1 MNTIDH
7 QNKPIVMIGSGLAAY
22 TLIREYRKLNTEQA
36 ITVVTQESGDFYS
49 KPMLSTAFASK
60 KDAQQLISTS
70 AVKMMEQLNIQI
82 HSYSNVSAIDPS
94 NHSILLQIPDNKE
107 HVLQYSKL
115 VLALGADQIR
125 LDIAGDATDQIL
137 TVNDLQ
143 DYADFRERITNIKS
157 VLILGAG
164 LIGCEFANDLSLGGY
179 HVEVVDLADQV
190 LGRLLPKEIAI
201 ELQSKLSDLGVV
213 WHLGTSAKTVSRAE
227 DGFEI
232 GLANGDVLHADCVL
246 SAIGLRPR
254 INLAKLAN
262 IKTNRGIVVNR
273 QLETSIQGIYSLG
286 DCAEVEG
293 HVLPYVMPIMQAA
306 RTLASILAGHDS
318 VLTYPAMPVMIKTP
332 ALPLVVS
339 PPASGSEGSWTI
351 KPVENGIEGLFYGPQ
366 SQLLGFALAG
376 SATAQRASLTKL
388 LPNILGE

>member
-1 MNTIDH
+1 MNTTHH
-7 QNKPIVMIGSGLAAY
+7 QNKPIVIIGSGLAAY
-22 TLIREYRKLNTEQA
+22 TLIREYRKLNAEQA
-36 ITVVTQESGDFYS
+36 ITVITQESGDFYS

-60 KDAQQLISTS
+60 KDAQQLISSS
-70 AVKMMEQLNIQI
+70 AAKMMEQLNIQI
-82 HSYSNVSAIDPS
+82 HSHSKVLKIDGSDQSLSFQSADG
-94 NHSILLQIPDNKE
+94 KE

-115 VLALGADQIR
+115 VLALGADQIHID
-125 LDIAGDATDQIL
+125 LAGDGADQVM

-143 DYADFRERITNIKS
+143 DYAVFRERIGQQKKL
-157 VLILGAG
+157 VILGAG

-190 LGRLLPKEIAI
+190 LGRLLPRVIAD
-201 ELQSKLSDLGVV
+201 ELQAKLSALGVL
-213 WHLGTSAKTVSRAE
+213 WHLGTSAKTVARVG
-227 DGFEI
+227 DGFEV
-232 GLANGDVLHADCVL
+232 GLSNGNVLQADCVL

-254 INLAKLAN
+254 TELAKRAG
-262 IKTNRGIVVNR
+262 IKTDRGIVVNR

-318 VLTYPAMPVMIKTP
+318 ALIYPAMPVMIKTP

-351 KPVENGIEGLFYGPQ
+351 KQEENGIEGLFYSPQ
-366 SQLLGFALAG
+366 AQLLGFALAG
-376 SATAQRASLTKL
+376 SATAQRATLTKL

>member
-1 MNTIDH
+1 MNTTHH
-7 QNKPIVMIGSGLAAY
+7 QNKPIVIIGSGLAAY
-22 TLIREYRKLNTEQA
+22 TLIREYRKLNAAQA
-36 ITVVTQESGDFYS
+36 ITVITQESGDFYS

-60 KDAQQLISTS
+60 KDAQQLISSS
-70 AVKMMEQLNIQI
+70 AAKMMEQLNIQI
-82 HSYSNVSAIDPS
+82 HSHSKVLKIDGSDQSLSFQSADG
-94 NHSILLQIPDNKE
+94 KE

-115 VLALGADQIR
+115 VLALGADQIQID
-125 LDIAGDATDQIL
+125 LAGDGADQVM

-143 DYADFRERITNIKS
+143 DYAVFRERIGQQKKL
-157 VLILGAG
+157 VILGAG

-190 LGRLLPKEIAI
+190 LGRLLPRVIAD
-201 ELQSKLSDLGVV
+201 ELQAKLSALGVL
-213 WHLGTSAKTVSRAE
+213 WHLGTSAKTVARVG
-227 DGFEI
+227 DGFEV
-232 GLANGDVLHADCVL
+232 GLSNGNVLQADCVL

-254 INLAKLAN
+254 TELAKRAG
-262 IKTNRGIVVNR
+262 IKTDRGIVVNR

-318 VLTYPAMPVMIKTP
+318 ALIYPAMPVMIKTP

-351 KPVENGIEGLFYGPQ
+351 KQEENGIEGLFYSPQ
-366 SQLLGFALAG
+366 ALLLGFALAG
-376 SATAQRASLTKL
+376 SATAQRATLTKL

>member
-1 MNTIDH
+1 MNTTHH
-7 QNKPIVMIGSGLAAY
+7 QNKPIVIIGSGLAAY
-22 TLIREYRKLNTEQA
+22 TLIREYRKLNAEQA
-36 ITVVTQESGDFYS
+36 ITVITQESGDFYS

-60 KDAQQLISTS
+60 KDAQQLISSS
-70 AVKMMEQLNIQI
+70 AAKMMEQLNIQI
-82 HSYSNVSAIDPS
+82 HSHSKVLKIDGSDQSLSFQSADG
-94 NHSILLQIPDNKE
+94 KE

-115 VLALGADQIR
+115 VLALGADQIQID
-125 LDIAGDATDQIL
+125 LAGDGADQVM

-143 DYADFRERITNIKS
+143 DYAVFRERIGQKKKL
-157 VLILGAG
+157 VILGAG

-190 LGRLLPKEIAI
+190 LGRLLPRAIAD
-201 ELQSKLSDLGVV
+201 ELQAKLSALGVL
-213 WHLGTSAKTVSRAE
+213 WHLGTSAKTVSRAG
-227 DGFEI
+227 DGFEV
-232 GLANGDVLHADCVL
+232 GLSNGNVLQADCVL

-254 INLAKLAN
+254 TELAKRAG
-262 IKTNRGIVVNR
+262 IKTDRGIVVNR

-318 VLTYPAMPVMIKTP
+318 ALIYPAMPVMIKTP

-351 KPVENGIEGLFYGPQ
+351 KQEENGIEGLFYSPQ
-366 SQLLGFALAG
+366 AQLLGFALAG
-376 SATAQRASLTKL
+376 SATAQRATLTKL

>member
-60 KDAQQLISTS
+60 KDARQLISTS
-70 AVKMMEQLNIQI
+70 AAKMMEQLNIQI

-164 LIGCEFANDLSLGGY
+164 LIGCEFANDLSLGGIPC
-179 HVEVVDLADQV
+179 
-190 LGRLLPKEIAI
+190 GGSRL
-201 ELQSKLSDLGVV
+201 SRS
-213 WHLGTSAKTVSRAE
+213 SSRAPTTKR
-227 DGFEI
+227 
-232 GLANGDVLHADCVL
+232 DC
-246 SAIGLRPR
+246 
-254 INLAKLAN
+254 
-262 IKTNRGIVVNR
+262 
-273 QLETSIQGIYSLG
+273 Y
-286 DCAEVEG
+286 
-293 HVLPYVMPIMQAA
+293 
-306 RTLASILAGHDS
+306 
-318 VLTYPAMPVMIKTP
+318 
-332 ALPLVVS
+332 
-339 PPASGSEGSWTI
+339 
-351 KPVENGIEGLFYGPQ
+351 
-366 SQLLGFALAG
+366 
-376 SATAQRASLTKL
+376 
-388 LPNILGE
+388 

>member
-1 MNTIDH
+1 MNTTHH
-7 QNKPIVMIGSGLAAY
+7 QNKPIFIIGSGLAAY
-22 TLIREYRKLNTEQA
+22 TLIREYRKLNAEQA
-36 ITVVTQESGDFYS
+36 ITVITQESGDFYS

-60 KDAQQLISTS
+60 KDAQQLISSS
-70 AVKMMEQLNIQI
+70 AAKMMEQLNIQI
-82 HSYSNVSAIDPS
+82 HSHSKVLKIDGSDQSLSFQSADG
-94 NHSILLQIPDNKE
+94 KE

-115 VLALGADQIR
+115 VLALGADQIQID
-125 LDIAGDATDQIL
+125 LAGDGADQVM

-143 DYADFRERITNIKS
+143 DYAVFRERIGQQKKL
-157 VLILGAG
+157 VILGAG

-190 LGRLLPKEIAI
+190 LGRLLPRVIAD
-201 ELQSKLSDLGVV
+201 ELQAKLSALGVL
-213 WHLGTSAKTVSRAE
+213 WHLGTSAKTVSRVG

-232 GLANGDVLHADCVL
+232 GLSNGNVLQADCVL

-254 INLAKLAN
+254 TELAN
-262 IKTNRGIVVNR
+262 RAGIKTGRGIVVNR

-318 VLTYPAMPVMIKTP
+318 ALIYPAMPVMIKTP

-339 PPASGSEGSWTI
+339 PPASGSGGSWTI
-351 KPVENGIEGLFYGPQ
+351 KQEENGIEGLFYSPQ
-366 SQLLGFALAG
+366 AQLLGFALAG
-376 SATAQRASLTKL
+376 SATAQRATLTKL

>member
-1 MNTIDH
+1 
-7 QNKPIVMIGSGLAAY
+7 
-22 TLIREYRKLNTEQA
+22 
-36 ITVVTQESGDFYS
+36 
-49 KPMLSTAFASK
+49 
-60 KDAQQLISTS
+60 
-70 AVKMMEQLNIQI
+70 
-82 HSYSNVSAIDPS
+82 VSAIYPS
-94 NHSILLQIPDNKE
+94 NHSLLLKSPGNKE

-125 LDIAGDATDQIL
+125 LDIAGDATDQII

-143 DYADFRERITNIKS
+143 DYANFRERITNTKK

-213 WHLGTSAKTVSRAE
+213 WHLDTSVKTVSRAE

-232 GLANGDVLHADCVL
+232 GFANGDVLQADCVL

-254 INLAKLAN
+254 TELAKRAG
-262 IKTNRGIVVNR
+262 IKTNRGLVVNR

-351 KPVENGIEGLFYGPQ
+351 KPIENGIEGLFYGPQ

-388 LPNILGE
+388 LPNILGD

>member
-1 MNTIDH
+1 MNTTHH
-7 QNKPIVMIGSGLAAY
+7 QNKPIVIIGSGLAAY

-36 ITVVTQESGDFYS
+36 ITVITQESGDFYS

-60 KDAQQLISTS
+60 KDAQQLISSS
-70 AVKMMEQLNIQI
+70 AAKMMEQLNIQI
-82 HSYSNVSAIDPS
+82 HSHSKVLKIDGSDQSLSFQSADG
-94 NHSILLQIPDNKE
+94 KE

-115 VLALGADQIR
+115 VLALGADQIQID
-125 LDIAGDATDQIL
+125 LAGDRADQVL

-143 DYADFRERITNIKS
+143 DYAVFRERIGQQKKL
-157 VLILGAG
+157 VILGAG

-190 LGRLLPKEIAI
+190 LGRLLPRAIAD
-201 ELQSKLSDLGVV
+201 ELQAKLSALGVL
-213 WHLGTSAKTVSRAE
+213 WHLGTSAKTVARVG
-227 DGFEI
+227 DGFEV
-232 GLANGDVLHADCVL
+232 GLSNGNVLQADCVL

-254 INLAKLAN
+254 TELAKRAG
-262 IKTNRGIVVNR
+262 IKTDRGIVVNR

-318 VLTYPAMPVMIKTP
+318 ALIYPAMPVMIKTP

-351 KPVENGIEGLFYGPQ
+351 KQEENGIEGLFYSPQ
-366 SQLLGFALAG
+366 AQLLGFALAG
-376 SATAQRASLTKL
+376 SATAQRATLTKL